1 MLYKYVNN
9 YLKKNLKRQMMSE
22 EYKIRYG
29 SGGVMYKEKI
39 KKVEPEKKSEEKPKK
54 KKKKVIQEIMGDDLK
69 EQREMLD
76 EII

>member
-1 MLYKYVNN
+1 
-9 YLKKNLKRQMMSE
+9 
-22 EYKIRYG
+22 
-29 SGGVMYKEKI
+29 MYKEKI

-54 KKKKVIQEIMGDDLK
+54 KKKKVIQEIMGDDLN

>member
-1 MLYKYVNN
+1 M
-9 YLKKNLKRQMMSE
+9 KRQKMSE

-29 SGGVMYKEKI
+29 AGGVMYKEKVN
-39 KKVEPEKKSEEKPKK
+39 KAEPKPEPKVEAKPKK

-69 EQREMLD
+69 ESKEMLD

>member
-1 MLYKYVNN
+1 
-9 YLKKNLKRQMMSE
+9 
-22 EYKIRYG
+22 
-29 SGGVMYKEKI
+29 MYKEKI

>member
-1 MLYKYVNN
+1 
-9 YLKKNLKRQMMSE
+9 MSE

-29 SGGVMYKEKI
+29 AGGVEYIEKDPIEKEQ
-39 KKVEPEKKSEEKPKK
+39 EELEASLKQSKAAKAERVGKKK